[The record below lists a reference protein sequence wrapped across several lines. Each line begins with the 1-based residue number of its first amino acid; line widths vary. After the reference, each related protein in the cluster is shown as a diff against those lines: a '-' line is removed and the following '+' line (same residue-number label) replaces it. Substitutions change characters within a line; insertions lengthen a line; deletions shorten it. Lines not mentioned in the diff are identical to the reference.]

1 MITRRYLFYRSLLLS
16 VATLIIAVSPAVA
29 EVWTLEKSIQR
40 AVNGSPEQYG
50 LAAGIAVRK
59 FELQQAGIWPTPTVS
74 LRTQN
79 RLGLNGGT
87 GGYNL
92 DQLSITQSL
101 PVWRLQKQKA
111 VANKQLSTEQAFA
124 EKSLLTIQIDIARL
138 YYALLFSH
146 ETLLLAEKRLHFTDT
161 IVHALSR
168 KNNQVIRY
176 INPLERHRIELLHE
190 AARRNTLKAEAGY
203 GEALQVFRLRLQ
215 LSEQTDIQLP
225 SMNLAAT
232 PPGLKALLQ
241 RLEQGS
247 ASIKQIQYQ
256 LDMDEANIGL
266 EQARRFNDPELSLI
280 YERDVLNN
288 RRQNF
293 KGVMLTM
300 SMPLWNSNAGN
311 IARAEA
317 ISNRTRSHL
326 QIARRDLSTQL
337 RKNHLLLNHLL
348 QQHRSFQKQMIEP
361 AEQLLNLTRRSYT
374 VGEVNSLNLIDAY
387 NTYFNALNSKIT
399 LVYQSNLVATDLYQ
413 SVGDPALYRS
423 QTGAIQ

>member
-1 MITRRYLFYRSLLLS
+1 MITRPYLFYRSLLLS
-16 VATLIIAVSPAVA
+16 VATLIIAVTPAAA

-40 AVNGSPEQYG
+40 AVNSSPEQHG

-59 FELQQAGIWPTPTVS
+59 FELQQAGIWPTPTIS

-87 GGYNL
+87 AGYNL

-101 PVWRLQKQKA
+101 PIWRLQKQKA
-111 VANKQLSTEQAFA
+111 VANKQLSAEQAFA
-124 EKSLLTIQIDIARL
+124 EKSLLTIQADIARL

-161 IVHALSR
+161 IIHALSR
-168 KNNQVIRY
+168 KNSHVIRY

-190 AARRNTLKAEAGY
+190 IARRNTLKAQAGY
-203 GEALQVFRLRLQ
+203 EEARQVFRLRLQ
-215 LSEQTDIQLP
+215 LPGQTEIQLP
-225 SMNLAAT
+225 SMHLAAA
-232 PPGLKALLQ
+232 PPGLKALLD
-241 RLEQGS
+241 RLDKSS

-256 LDMDEANIGL
+256 LDMEEANIGL
-266 EQARRFNDPELSLI
+266 EEARRFNDPELSLI
-280 YERDVLNN
+280 YERDILNN

-317 ISNRTRSHL
+317 ISNRTRSRL

-337 RKNHLLLNHLL
+337 RQNHLLLSHLL
-348 QQHRSFQKQMIEP
+348 QQHRTFQKQMIDP
-361 AEQLLNLTRRSYT
+361 AEQLLNLTRQSYT

-387 NTYFNALNSKIT
+387 NTYFNALKSNIS
-399 LVYQSNLVATDLYQ
+399 LVYQSNMVATDLYQ
-413 SVGDPALYRS
+413 SVGDPALHLS